1 MKTVLASLTMA
12 MVSVAAPA
20 MDERSALDNPVGCID
35 AETLWNLLAAWE
47 HHDAR
52 TSAQLLAARCQS
64 LANTRYL
71 LVEQRNGV
79 SKLRVFKKPD
89 EWATSWVIYTLD
101 EMVAPEQELR
111 SNEPDAVLT
120 GSSS

>member
-1 MKTVLASLTMA
+1 MKTVLATLTMA

-20 MDERSALDNPVGCID
+20 MDERSALDSPVGCID

-47 HHDAR
+47 HHDAM
-52 TSAQLLAARCQS
+52 TSAQLMAVRCQS

-89 EWATSWVIYTLD
+89 EWATSWVAYTLD

-111 SNEPDAVLT
+111 SKEPDAVPT